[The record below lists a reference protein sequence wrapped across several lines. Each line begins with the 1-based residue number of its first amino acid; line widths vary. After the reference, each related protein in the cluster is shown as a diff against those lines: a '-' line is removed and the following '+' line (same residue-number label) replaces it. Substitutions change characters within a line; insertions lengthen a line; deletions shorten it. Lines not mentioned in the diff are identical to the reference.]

1 MMLFN
6 VIYVNSQEKR
16 SKYDKVCQSLIGG
29 KKLVDIPHVLDVYG
43 TIQNPIVD
51 HHFPYQ
57 NQSIWR

>member
-51 HHFPYQ
+51 H
-57 NQSIWR
+57 S